1 MSDEYRYKPNILV
14 TGTPGCGKSTTCELL
29 SRRLPEY
36 KYYNISDFAKEHDCY
51 EGYDEA
57 RKTHI
62 VDDDKLLDELEPLL
76 YSGASIID
84 WHVNDVFPE
93 RLIDLVVV
101 LRCTNTN
108 LYDRLKARGYHD
120 LKIQENL
127 DAEIMGVVL
136 QDALDSYEQQIVV
149 ELQSNTIE
157 DMDDNVD
164 RIVEWQEMWLKQH
177 KKGVPNKIP
186 KDSHQ
191 DEDDEEREG
200 SEDDGKGEEEE
211 EEVEKSGREDEDDSE
226 SGEDSVSNESEGTNA
241 SESEP
246 GSEHGPE

>member
-1 MSDEYRYKPNILV
+1 MSEEYRYKPNILV

-29 SRRLPEY
+29 IRRLPEY

-120 LKIQENL
+120 SKIQENL

-149 ELQSNTIE
+149 ELQSNTVE
-157 DMDDNVD
+157 DMDGNVD

-177 KKGVPNKIP
+177 KKGVPNKVP

-191 DEDDEEREG
+191 DEDDEEGEG
-200 SEDDGKGEEEE
+200 SDDDSKKEEGEGDER
-211 EEVEKSGREDEDDSE
+211 SGEEDEDGSE
-226 SGEDSVSNESEGTNA
+226 SGEDGDPNGSEDTNT

-246 GSEHGPE
+246 GSGHGAE